1 MNFVG
6 ILIATVLVG
15 GLGVVIGLL
24 LGVAGEKFK
33 VEVDEKEVAVRE
45 LLPGNNCGG
54 CGFAGC
60 DALAKAIAEGT
71 ASVNACPVGG
81 EPVSAAI
88 AEVMGVESGASEK
101 MVAFVKCAG
110 TCDKAVSQY
119 NYFGISDCNKAFV
132 VPGHGDKK
140 CSYGCM
146 GLGSCVK
153 ACPFDAIHI
162 VNGVAFVDKDACK
175 ACGKCVAACP
185 NHLIEL
191 VPYSAEYKVSCSSN
205 DKGKAVKDACA
216 AGCIGC
222 SLCAKNCPTGAITVA
237 NNLAKVDYSL
247 CTNCGTCAAKCP
259 VKIIR

>member
-6 ILIATVLVG
+6 ILIATALVG
-15 GLGVVIGLL
+15 GLGIVIGLL

-60 DALAKAIAEGT
+60 DALAKAIAEGA

-81 EPVSAAI
+81 EPVANAI

-222 SLCAKNCPTGAITVA
+222 SLCAKNCPAGAIKVE

-247 CTNCGTCAAKCP
+247 CTNCGTCATKCP